1 MGILV
6 GASRLQFSDEADED
20 EDLAPI
26 RRVHKPARCSLTLTK
41 NGVRLV
47 PERCA
52 GGEAVDEGW
61 LHLVRVSEDV
71 QAGRN
76 AMKEMCE

>member
-1 MGILV
+1 M
-6 GASRLQFSDEADED
+6 RLQSSDEADED
-20 EDLAPI
+20 EDLVPFRPEQI
-26 RRVHKPARCSLTLTK
+26 LGRCYLTLIITV
-41 NGVRLV
+41 VRLV
-47 PERCA
+47 AERCP

-61 LHLVRVSEDV
+61 LLVRVSGDV

>member
-1 MGILV
+1 M
-6 GASRLQFSDEADED
+6 RLQSSDEADED
-20 EDLAPI
+20 IDLAPF
-26 RRVHKPARCSLTLTK
+26 RPEHKQARCLLTLIITI
-41 NGVRLV
+41 VRLV
-47 PERCA
+47 PERCP

-61 LHLVRVSEDV
+61 LTVWFAGDV